1 MHDPEHATRVLRALG
16 KAGLR
21 VAIDDFGTGYSSLA
35 YLTRFPLASLKI
47 DRSFVA
53 HVLSDEADATIVR
66 TIVDMAH
73 TLGFTVVA
81 EGVESEPQAD
91 FLRKLG
97 CEQAQGFLFARPMP
111 AADFSAHIDQAWSK
125 ARAAPRRRTTQ
136 RKR

>member
-1 MHDPEHATRVLRALG
+1 V
-16 KAGLR
+16 
-21 VAIDDFGTGYSSLA
+21 DDFGTGYSSLA

-53 HVLSDEADATIVR
+53 DVLSDEADATIVR

-73 TLGFTVVA
+73 TLGFTVIA
-81 EGVESEPQAD
+81 EGVERDAQAA

-111 AADFSAHIDQAWSK
+111 AHDFTALITTSSATLV
-125 ARAAPRRRTTQ
+125 RPRRRVT
-136 RKR
+136 RRA